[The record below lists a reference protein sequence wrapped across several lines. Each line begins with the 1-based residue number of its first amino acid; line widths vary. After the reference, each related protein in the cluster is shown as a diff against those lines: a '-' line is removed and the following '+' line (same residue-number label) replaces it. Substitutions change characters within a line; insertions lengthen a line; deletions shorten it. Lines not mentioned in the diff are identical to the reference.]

1 MEEDYYNILGVEKD
15 ATIDQIKKAY
25 RRTAIKYH
33 PDRNPNNKEAE
44 EKFKQAAEA
53 YEVLSDPDKRA
64 RYDQFGK
71 AGVDGGAGGFGGFD
85 AGGMDLNDIIRNFAQ
100 NFGFG
105 GGFGGFSSSFEDA
118 GSAGSRKYQ
127 GSDLRVKAKLTLQEM
142 AQGITKK
149 YKVQKDVT
157 CRECHGSGCEK
168 DYKPETCITCKGRGY
183 VLHTRQSFFGMTQVQ
198 EPCPTCHGE
207 GTVIKKP
214 CSHCHGEGIVKGE
227 EIVEVKIPAG
237 VVGGMIINAHGK
249 GNAGKHNGI
258 PGNIQVVIEEIPHP
272 ELIRDGQDLI
282 YNLLLTIPQ
291 AVLGDSVEIPTI
303 EGKAKINIK
312 AGTQPGTTLRLC
324 GKGLPAIKGYGYGTG
339 DIIVNVS
346 IYIPETLSKEEKKIF
361 EDLKNSENIQSSQSI
376 KEKIFKTFKNY
387 FNT

>member
-1 MEEDYYNILGVEKD
+1 MEEDYYKILGVEKD
-15 ATIDQIKKAY
+15 ATTDQIKKAY

-53 YEVLSDPDKRA
+53 YEVLSDPEKRA
-64 RYDQFGK
+64 KYDQFGK
-71 AGVDGGAGGFGGFD
+71 AGVDGSTGGFGGFD
-85 AGGMDLNDIIRNFAQ
+85 ASGMDLNDIIRNFAQ

-105 GGFGGFSSSFEDA
+105 GFSGSFDDASST
-118 GSAGSRKYQ
+118 GPRKYQ

-142 AQGITKK
+142 AQGVTKK
-149 YKVQKDVT
+149 YKVQKDIT
-157 CRECHGSGCEK
+157 CPECHGSGCEK
-168 DYKPETCITCKGRGY
+168 DYKPENCTTCQGRGY

-214 CSHCHGEGIVKGE
+214 CSH
-227 EIVEVKIPAG
+227 
-237 VVGGMIINAHGK
+237 
-249 GNAGKHNGI
+249 
-258 PGNIQVVIEEIPHP
+258 
-272 ELIRDGQDLI
+272 LI

-303 EGKAKINIK
+303 DGKAKINIK
-312 AGTQPGTTLRLC
+312 AGTQPGTTLRLR

-346 IYIPETLSKEEKKIF
+346 IYIPETLSKTEKRIF
-361 EDLKNSENIQSSQSI
+361 EDLKDSENIQSSPSI
-376 KEKIFKTFKNY
+376 KDKIFKAFKNY
-387 FNT
+387 FKA

>member
-1 MEEDYYNILGVEKD
+1 MEEDYYKILGVEKD
-15 ATIDQIKKAY
+15 ATTDQIKKAY

-53 YEVLSDPDKRA
+53 YEVLSDPEKRA
-64 RYDQFGK
+64 KYDQFGK
-71 AGVDGGAGGFGGFD
+71 AGVDGSTGGFGGFD
-85 AGGMDLNDIIRNFAQ
+85 ASGMDLNDIIRNFAQ

-105 GGFGGFSSSFEDA
+105 GFSGSFDDASST
-118 GSAGSRKYQ
+118 GPRKYQ
-127 GSDLRVKAKLTLQEM
+127 GRDLRVKAKLTLQEM
-142 AQGITKK
+142 AQGVTKK
-149 YKVQKDVT
+149 YKVQKDIT
-157 CRECHGSGCEK
+157 CPECHGSGCEK
-168 DYKPETCITCKGRGY
+168 DYKPENCTTCQGRGY
-183 VLHTRQSFFGMTQVQ
+183 VLHKRQSFFGMTQVQ

-237 VVGGMIINAHGK
+237 VVEGMIVNAHGK

-291 AVLGDSVEIPTI
+291 AVLGDSVEVPTI
-303 EGKAKINIK
+303 DGKAKINIK
-312 AGTQPGTTLRLC
+312 AGTQPGTTLRLR

-346 IYIPETLSKEEKKIF
+346 IYIPETLSKTEKRIF
-361 EDLKNSENIQSSQSI
+361 EDLKDSENIQSSPSI
-376 KEKIFKTFKNY
+376 KDKIFKAFKNY
-387 FNT
+387 FKA